1 MIILLIIT
9 LGGIIGIIRGIAE
22 CIRNP
27 VIFDNNPTLNNEQEN
42 TLEHEK
48 MQLENKIQL
57 ISTQIDTLHELEKTI
72 NYQLDITRN
81 EKERLQ
87 LLNKKAITIAK
98 IERLQDKFNKII
110 NELDS
115 L

>member
-1 MIILLIIT
+1 MIILLIIIT
-9 LGGIIGIIRGIAE
+9 GVIIGIIRGIAE

-27 VIFDNNPTLNNEQEN
+27 VIFDNNTTLNHEQEN
-42 TLEHEK
+42 TLEYEK

-57 ISTQIDTLHELEKTI
+57 ISAQIDTLHELNKTI
-72 NYQLDITRN
+72 DSQLDYTRN

-87 LLNKKAITIAK
+87 LLNKKAITIGK
-98 IERLQDKFNKII
+98 IERLQDKFQKLI